1 MEKLLKLLKDIVI
14 IVGCVAIS
22 YFVLNN
28 NYVRPHIVK
37 NVSDFNSNTDTIDT
51 KNNIN
56 HNSRDQSNWHIYKK
70 EHKILMGI
78 SGHTFLEL
86 TNSKDETVEQIH
98 GFAYDVVNN
107 KMIESAIKSGFK
119 LKVFDFDYDFYKYNI
134 KNNEKINSDI
144 DTSSFS
150 AIELI
155 SDNSTSTLEIWN
167 KAKACGEIINQK
179 DINYPRYG
187 FKIISETENSNS
199 VAHSI
204 ALCAGLTDTQI
215 GLISPGARTLLIS
228 Q

>member
-1 MEKLLKLLKDIVI
+1 MEKLLKILKDIFI
-14 IVGCVAIS
+14 ISFCVALS
-22 YFVLNN
+22 YFILNN

-37 NVSDFNSNTDTIDT
+37 NVSDI
-51 KNNIN
+51 NNIKN
-56 HNSRDQSNWHIYKK
+56 IDIDQNSKDQNNWHIYKK

-119 LKVFDFDYDFYKYNI
+119 LKVFKFNYNFYKYNI
-134 KNNEKINSDI
+134 KNNEKINSDV

-187 FKIISETENSNS
+187 FNIISETENSNS

-204 ALCAGLTDTQI
+204 ALCAGLTDHQI
-215 GLISPGARTLLIS
+215 GLLSPGARTLLIS